1 MGRVARF
8 VVAFA
13 GLHAWWVFLANGLLY
28 VWFGWTDLDGAVH
41 ATAQVAAM
49 SLLVIGVLTT
59 AISVTALRR
68 GERWAWVAMLIW
80 PVFNTSLIA
89 FGNGWPGTEAM
100 VIAAWLVILALPV
113 IALAL
118 SAPAY
123 LRAAPPRR

>member
-1 MGRVARF
+1 MAGVFRSVLE
-8 VVAFA
+8 FA
-13 GLHAWWVFLANGLLY
+13 GRHAWWVFLANGLLY
-28 VWFGWTDLDGAVH
+28 VWFGWTDLGESSLPA
-41 ATAQVAAM
+41 AKAAAM

-59 AISVTALRR
+59 AISVTALRG

-80 PVFNTSLIA
+80 PVFNASFA
-89 FGNGWPGTEAM
+89 VFGNGWAGREAT

-123 LRAAPPRR
+123 LRATPTRR